1 MSALSSLVVAADGT
15 KIDLTKDA
23 NKGVVAA
30 LTAADP
36 LGIIAKS
43 KLLEKQTLAI
53 TKPDEYI
60 KNRND
65 KIRASQE
72 KLYKEWM
79 TDYQDQI
86 SAGYTDAQA
95 RLEADTVALGKWNG
109 IMAAVDLE
117 FPLTALGTAVER
129 QHTMNQLV
137 SEAKGSILKSE
148 REVAPEKRT
157 YRKRS
162 TRGKSKGKGK
172 GKK

>member
-1 MSALSSLVVAADGT
+1 MSALSSLVIAADGT
-15 KIDLTKDA
+15 KIDLGIDA

-36 LGIIAKS
+36 LGIVAKS

-65 KIRASQE
+65 KIRANQE

-79 TDYQDQI
+79 KDYQDQI
-86 SAGYTDAQA
+86 TAGYTDAQA

-129 QHTMNQLV
+129 QSSINRLI
-137 SEAKGSILKSE
+137 SEEKGSILKSE

-157 YRKRS
+157 YRKRKKS
-162 TRGKSKGKGK
+162 TRGKSKGKK
-172 GKK
+172 